1 MRIIASILILFF
13 LPACEKKQVNEI
25 FFDEEIKKRYAVFLK
40 TEERKCKLD
49 AESEADRYIDSVIDR
64 WIKKELIDTI
74 DFPLKPLR
82 PDRPDNLIK

>member
-1 MRIIASILILFF
+1 MRITTVILILFF
-13 LPACEKKQVNEI
+13 LPACEKTQVKEV
-25 FFDEEIKKRYAVFLK
+25 FFEEEIKKRYAIFLK
-40 TEERKCKLD
+40 KEERKCKMD

-82 PDRPDNLIK
+82 PDRPDKLIK